1 MNPYEELGLN
11 YNASDSE
18 IKKAY
23 RKLAVKHHPDKGG
36 DEDKFKKISNAY
48 EILSNK
54 DKRNQYD
61 NTGSLESSFINPTD
75 IFNHFFNHS
84 FNDPFNDVKHERGVV
99 SMARAA
105 SPHSA
110 NSQFFICFS
119 DQPHLD
125 GQYTAFGKVLKG
137 MEVIDNVK
145 RGALGSGS
153 VESPDVIEKAYVL
166 SDA

>member
-1 MNPYEELGLN
+1 MEKDPENIVVLEINGQKVEIAMLN
-11 YNASDSE
+11 DKAPNHIERIKMLASEGFYDGCPFHRVIDGFMAQTGDGQNQDGTGGSDYPDLQSE
-18 IKKAY
+18 
-23 RKLAVKHHPDKGG
+23 
-36 DEDKFKKISNAY
+36 
-48 EILSNK
+48 
-54 DKRNQYD
+54 
-61 NTGSLESSFINPTD
+61 
-75 IFNHFFNHS
+75 
-84 FNDPFNDVKHERGVV
+84 FNDVKHERGVV

>member
-1 MNPYEELGLN
+1 MEKDPENIVVLEINGQKVEIAMLN
-11 YNASDSE
+11 DKAPNHIEIIKMLASEGFYDGCPFHRVIDGFMAQTGDGQNQDGTGGSDYPDLQSE
-18 IKKAY
+18 
-23 RKLAVKHHPDKGG
+23 
-36 DEDKFKKISNAY
+36 
-48 EILSNK
+48 
-54 DKRNQYD
+54 
-61 NTGSLESSFINPTD
+61 
-75 IFNHFFNHS
+75 
-84 FNDPFNDVKHERGVV
+84 FNDVKHERGVV

-125 GQYTAFGKVLKG
+125 GQYTAFGKVLTG
-137 MEVIDNVK
+137 MEVVDNIK